1 MARRVVPLHGDV
13 VEELPPHCRECL
25 FWELG
30 GRCPED
36 RRGATGAG
44 DDWTD
49 PLIRKQAWASSLV
62 QAGRS
67 AGRVVKIDDEV
78 VAHALFGPVE
88 AFHPRPG
95 AVPRPSPD
103 ALLLATV
110 WVEPQWR
117 GLGLGRLLVQAA
129 VKEAIRLDTTAVE
142 AYGDRRWQERRCY
155 LPATWLFHEGFEVH
169 GEHPR
174 TPLLR
179 IDTRRTLR
187 WADTMEHALEE
198 ILAHLPRRARAP
210 VPAPAGHQH
219 QSTPGAH
226 PGRST
231 PGAHPGRSTPGAHPG
246 RSTPGAH
253 PGRDEDAEPPGH

>member
-36 RRGATGAG
+36 RRVTTVVG
-44 DDWTD
+44 DDAWSD

-62 QAGRS
+62 QEGHS
-67 AGRVVKIDDEV
+67 AGRVVRIDDEV

-95 AVPRPSPD
+95 AVPRPSPG
-103 ALLLATV
+103 ALLLATA

-129 VKEAIRLDTTAVE
+129 LKEAVRLDITAVE
-142 AYGDRRWQERRCY
+142 AYGDRRWQERHCY

-187 WADTMEHALEE
+187 WADSMEHALEE
-198 ILAHLPRRARAP
+198 VLAHLPRRARAP

-219 QSTPGAH
+219 RVAPVAH
-226 PGRST
+226 QDRVAPV
-231 PGAHPGRSTPGAHPG
+231 AHQDRVAPVAHHD
-246 RSTPGAH
+246 RV
-253 PGRDEDAEPPGH
+253 EDPDPPGLR